1 MSTQVK
7 TMQPREERSPGVPDV
22 YRAISQV
29 TKAISVDGIAKNSKN
44 QQQGYSFRGIDDIYN
59 ALSALIAE
67 AELCILPRMISRTQ
81 EERQTAK
88 GGVLFYVTVQAEFDF
103 VSARDASKHTVTMYG
118 EAMDSGDKAT
128 NKAMSAAYKYCC
140 LQVFCI
146 PTEGMND
153 ADATTH
159 EVKPKEQQAPDN
171 DLGATIRKAFE
182 AQLKKFMDAG
192 KPHIFKEVLGAQGYA
207 EISEIPIDRD
217 VAGKVINELKVAYA
231 DHCMKK

>member
-1 MSTQVK
+1 MPETKQQQ
-7 TMQPREERSPGVPDV
+7 TNTAPDV
-22 YRAISQV
+22 YRAIAEV

-59 ALSALIAE
+59 ALSALIAG
-67 AELCILPRMISRTQ
+67 ADLCILPRMTSRAQ

-103 VSARDASKHTVTMYG
+103 VSARDGSKHTVVMYG
-118 EAMDSGDKAT
+118 EAMDSADKAT

-159 EVKPKEQQAPDN
+159 EVKPKAN
-171 DLGATIRKAFE
+171 GDLDRIHGQFQNI
-182 AQLKKFMDAG
+182 LKRFIEAG
-192 KPHIFKEVLGAQGYA
+192 KPQLFKQVLGSAGYT
-207 EISEIPIDRD
+207 EIDEIPADQKQADAI
-217 VAGKVINELKVAYA
+217 LKDLRIVYA
-231 DHCMKK
+231 DNCIKK

>member
-1 MSTQVK
+1 MEASNAPICGVGGLNVPHLPSAGRVDRLGTGFSFDGTRGSGWAGSRGEFMSTQVK

-88 GGVLFYVTVQAEFDF
+88 
-103 VSARDASKHTVTMYG
+103 
-118 EAMDSGDKAT
+118 
-128 NKAMSAAYKYCC
+128 
-140 LQVFCI
+140 
-146 PTEGMND
+146 
-153 ADATTH
+153 
-159 EVKPKEQQAPDN
+159 
-171 DLGATIRKAFE
+171 
-182 AQLKKFMDAG
+182 
-192 KPHIFKEVLGAQGYA
+192 
-207 EISEIPIDRD
+207 
-217 VAGKVINELKVAYA
+217 
-231 DHCMKK
+231 